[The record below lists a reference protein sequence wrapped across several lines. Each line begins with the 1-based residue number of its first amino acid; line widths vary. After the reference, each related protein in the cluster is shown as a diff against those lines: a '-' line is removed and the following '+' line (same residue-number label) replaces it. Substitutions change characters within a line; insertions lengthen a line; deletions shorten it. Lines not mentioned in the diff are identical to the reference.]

1 MGKFWQQ
8 LIDGE
13 IEWPEELPKLG
24 KA

>member
-24 KA
+24 KV